1 MSEVQTGGVWML
13 VVFSLLLAVALPVIV
28 SWRLSPELM
37 REKWLSSRRGS
48 VVTTCIVIAVSLI
61 LFGGLMGVATVA
73 HPFLWSTVAMIAGA
87 LVAVF
92 IVLVRYVRQR
102 PRP

>member
-1 MSEVQTGGVWML
+1 MSDVSAGGVWVP

-28 SWRLSPELM
+28 SWRLSAELM
-37 REKWLSSRRGS
+37 REKWLYSRRGS
-48 VVTTCIVIAVSLI
+48 VVTTCIVIAVSLVF
-61 LFGGLMGVATVA
+61 FGGFMGVAAVA

-92 IVLVRYVRQR
+92 IVLVRYMRQR